1 MRITD
6 KYIKTGYFWL
16 PGKEDIK
23 IPGVLSI
30 IDGGE
35 AELEIIGHFHGI
47 ESFNSPDNLER
58 ILGLVEGDG
67 LVTLDN
73 CFYSKKNFSFE
84 YFTNLILLSTQ

>member
-1 MRITD
+1 MVAR
-6 KYIKTGYFWL
+6 
-16 PGKEDIK
+16 KEDIK

-47 ESFNSPDNLER
+47 ESFNSPDDLDR

-67 LVTLDN
+67 LVTLDH
-73 CFYSKKNFSFE
+73 CFYTKR
-84 YFTNLILLSTQ
+84 ILHLEEFQNQSSL